1 MKKFILLIISAT
13 GLVNGLSAQTLT
25 KNTPAQSL
33 EVSPTHPSVMFQTV
47 TGSIN
52 EINLDKSIKIFPNPT
67 SSELN
72 IVLEDG
78 FDIKTCDLYIYDEKG
93 KLVLTERNHSFKN
106 KSLTIN
112 SQNLAA
118 GLYTLVLKTTNNGA
132 TVNKKFVVTK

>member
-1 MKKFILLIISAT
+1 MKKFILFIISAT

-78 FDIKTCDLYIYDEKG
+78 FDIKTCDLYIYDERG

-106 KSLTIN
+106 KSLIIN